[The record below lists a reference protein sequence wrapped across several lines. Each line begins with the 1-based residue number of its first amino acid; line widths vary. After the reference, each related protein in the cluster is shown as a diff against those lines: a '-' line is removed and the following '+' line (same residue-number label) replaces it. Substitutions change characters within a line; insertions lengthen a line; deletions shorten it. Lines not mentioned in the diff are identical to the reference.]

1 MISRTNALIGGRT
14 KSPCVLVVEHDRS
27 LRAYFRTALE
37 AAGFATLEAASG
49 LEGLDVIERG
59 AISAVVL
66 HVSPGGLSDVQVVTT
81 IRSQAE
87 TATLPIL
94 LVADGDTAE
103 LVDQGLE
110 AGANDFLTQPVRVDE
125 LVTRIRGMVRSHEAW
140 TDRLRENLRERSA
153 VVEALGQL
161 DLLGSPEDVA
171 EAVVMTLVTHT
182 HAEYV
187 ALHQVAGVGEVR
199 PLAQYH
205 DGQGLRVGLPP
216 MEPRQARALLDR
228 ANSGP
233 WTDVAGRDMTN
244 PSEGLA
250 RQSLAAVARAPVYAH
265 GRRMAGLLVLGFVAG
280 STPARSVAVSPERLS
295 RLLSA
300 AIDYASILSTLA
312 GEQIAGNAQARASR
326 ASLEHILA
334 ERTFATVFQPI
345 VQLPD
350 RSVVGYEALTRFDDG
365 VRPDVRFRE
374 AEGAGLGMEFEAATM
389 ERALITAATLPTTT
403 MLTLNAS
410 ADFVLS
416 GDQLADLLARAARPI
431 VLEITEHSRIDD
443 YDALRSALGALDGG
457 IRVAVDDAGAGFSSL
472 RHILELQPAFAK
484 LDMSLVQGIERDTVR
499 QALVTGLD
507 YFARRSNC
515 SLIAEGV
522 ETAAEAAT
530 LERLGVGLAQG
541 YLFGRP
547 AALT

>member
-1 MISRTNALIGGRT
+1 M
-14 KSPCVLVVEHDRS
+14 LVVEPDRS
-27 LRAYFRTALE
+27 QSAFFRTALE
-37 AAGFATLEAASG
+37 AAGFATLDAVSG
-49 LEGLDVIERG
+49 LEALDVIERG

-66 HVSPGGLSDVQVVTT
+66 HVNPGGLSDLEVVTT
-81 IRSQAE
+81 IRGQAE

-94 LVADGDTAE
+94 LVAEDDSGE

-110 AGANDFLTQPVRVDE
+110 AGANDFLTTPVRLDE
-125 LVTRIRGMVRSHEAW
+125 LVARIRGMVRTHEAW
-140 TDRLRENLRERSA
+140 TDRLRENLRARSA
-153 VVEALGQL
+153 VVEALGLL
-161 DLLGSPEDVA
+161 DLQGSPEEVA

-187 ALHQVAGVGEVR
+187 ALHQIVGVGEVR
-199 PLAQYH
+199 TLAQYH
-205 DGQGLRVGLPP
+205 EAQGLRVGLTT
-216 MEPRQARALLDR
+216 MEPRQARALLDH
-228 ANSGP
+228 ADGGP
-233 WTDVAGRDMTN
+233 WTDVAGRDMAN

-250 RQSLAAVARAPVYAH
+250 RQSVAAVARAPVYAH
-265 GRRMAGLLVLGFVAG
+265 GRRMAGLLVLGYVAG
-280 STPARSVAVSPERLS
+280 STLGRSVVVSPERLS
-295 RLLSA
+295 RLLAA

-312 GEQIAGNAQARASR
+312 GEQIAGDAQARASR
-326 ASLEHILA
+326 ATLEQILA
-334 ERTFATVFQPI
+334 ERSFKTVFQPI
-345 VQLPD
+345 VQFPG
-350 RSVVGYEALTRFDDG
+350 RNVVGYEALTRFDDG

-374 AEGAGLGMEFEAATM
+374 AEGAGLGAEFEAATL
-389 ERALITAATLPTTT
+389 ERALITAAALPTTM

-410 ADFVLS
+410 PDFVLK
-416 GDQLADLLARAARPI
+416 GDVLGDLLAGIDRPI

-443 YDALRSALGALDGG
+443 YDALRSALGALKGG

-484 LDMSLVQGIERDTVR
+484 LDMSLVQGIERDKVR

-507 YFARRSNC
+507 FFARNSDC

-522 ETAAEAAT
+522 ETPAEAAT

-547 AALT
+547 AVLA